1 MVDTGVALLDDV
13 SPQGARLIMENPLE
27 PGTPVRYDVPGTSL
41 SGRGTVV
48 FSRAFESP
56 MNVRFAVGVSLDRSP
71 TQATAIERVLRWRWR
86 STTTPPRRG
95 T

>member
-1 MVDTGVALLDDV
+1 
-13 SPQGARLIMENPLE
+13 MENPLE
-27 PGTPVRYDVPGTSL
+27 PGTPIRYEVPGTAL

-71 TQATAIERVLRWRWR
+71 MPATGIDRVLRWRWR
-86 STTTPPRRG
+86 HTMQAARG
-95 T
+95 S